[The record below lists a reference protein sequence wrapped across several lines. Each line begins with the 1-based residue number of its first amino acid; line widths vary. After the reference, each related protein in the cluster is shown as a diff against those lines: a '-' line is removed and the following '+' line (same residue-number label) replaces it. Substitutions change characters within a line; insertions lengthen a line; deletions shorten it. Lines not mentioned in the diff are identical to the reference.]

1 MAGDGKKVPALGILI
16 GMGKKPGS
24 ASDDESSE
32 DMSEGDDEYSEELT
46 DVADELAGHAVDAGG
61 LGLRAG
67 DAEPSLSGKCDPCS
81 THRFRSRGPW

>member
-46 DVADELAGHAVDAGG
+46 DVADELADAI
-61 LGLRAG
+61 LSKDK
-67 DAEPSLSGKCDPCS
+67 DAIVSALKSFKACK
-81 THRFRSRGPW
+81 